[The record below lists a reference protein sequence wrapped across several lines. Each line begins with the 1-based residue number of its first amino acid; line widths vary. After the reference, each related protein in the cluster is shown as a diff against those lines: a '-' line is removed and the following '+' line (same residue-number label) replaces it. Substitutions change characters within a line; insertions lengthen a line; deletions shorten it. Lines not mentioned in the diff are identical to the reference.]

1 VAKLILDNEQ
11 VAEEFFEHARL
22 FGIQCP
28 VSPHKFVWLIN
39 NHFGYDFRLKTD
51 TDMIVE
57 KRGRKFNFPLYE
69 YVEQFLAVKHFI
81 YSNKSDGKYLLPELK
96 HTDFLWLVM
105 NESNND
111 GFLELLNQEIRKV
124 NQVQLVT
131 LLNNDKF
138 HNKLQLLQ

>member
-1 VAKLILDNEQ
+1 MAKLILDNDQ
-11 VAEEFFEHARL
+11 VAEDFFEHARL

-51 TDMIVE
+51 PEIIV
-57 KRGRKFNFPLYE
+57 KKKGRKLSFALYE
-69 YVEQFLAVKHFI
+69 YPEQFIAAKHYI
-81 YSNKSDGKYLLPELK
+81 YSNKCDGEYLLPELK
-96 HTDFLWLVM
+96 HTDFLWLVI
-105 NESNND
+105 NESNNA
-111 GFLELLNQEIRKV
+111 GFLELLGTELRKV